1 MNLAHLI
8 KRPIITEKSL
18 EATKLNRYT
27 FEVDAKAT
35 KNQIKQAVTEQFSV
49 DVIKVSTNITKGVI
63 KRTGRRRLPTM
74 KPNTKKAIIE
84 GKTGTI
90 PDISHAQLVS

>member
-27 FEVDAKAT
+27 FEVNAKAT
-35 KNQIKQAVTEQFSV
+35 KNQIKQAVTEQFNV
-49 DVIKVSTNITKGVI
+49 DVIRVSTSIIKGVI

-74 KPNTKKAIIE
+74 KPNIKKAIIE
-84 GKTGTI
+84 IKKGQTI
-90 PDISHAQLVS
+90 KVFEAQR